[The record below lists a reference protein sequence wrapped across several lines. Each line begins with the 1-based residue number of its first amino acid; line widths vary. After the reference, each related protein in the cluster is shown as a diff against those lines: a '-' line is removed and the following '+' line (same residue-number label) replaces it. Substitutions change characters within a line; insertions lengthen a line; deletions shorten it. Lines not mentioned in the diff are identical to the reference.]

1 MHHSRDI
8 LKSCVTLTSH
18 VSHKSAI
25 CLPDEASQKRGPLHQ
40 ANVPEFMNEDFT
52 DVSGLQST
60 MHFKRTP
67 LYAQTVGC
75 PEFVEELD
83 KIELE
88 TDLNRAQREI
98 DGSHCRSHLR
108 GGGDEKL

>member
-18 VSHKSAI
+18 ASHKSAI

-52 DVSGLQST
+52 DVSGLGRV
-60 MHFKRTP
+60 M
-67 LYAQTVGC
+67 
-75 PEFVEELD
+75 VEKKE
-83 KIELE
+83 E
-88 TDLNRAQREI
+88 
-98 DGSHCRSHLR
+98 
-108 GGGDEKL
+108 